1 MMLETLFAQFDE
13 WLRIYDAWY
22 HARNGCGPSENLR
35 GWEMGV
41 WYNTPGEW
49 LVGVL
54 WQGEAEEPLG
64 EGETLLSALLD
75 AAKRIEEMKF
85 QVAAWQVEADAPEED
100 E

>member
-1 MMLETLFAQFDE
+1 MLETLFAQFDE

-22 HARNGCGPSENLR
+22 QARNGFFTGSAPR
-35 GWEMGV
+35 DWEMGV
-41 WYNTPGEW
+41 WYNTPQDW
-49 LVGVL
+49 IVGVL

-64 EGETLLSALLD
+64 GGETLLSALLD